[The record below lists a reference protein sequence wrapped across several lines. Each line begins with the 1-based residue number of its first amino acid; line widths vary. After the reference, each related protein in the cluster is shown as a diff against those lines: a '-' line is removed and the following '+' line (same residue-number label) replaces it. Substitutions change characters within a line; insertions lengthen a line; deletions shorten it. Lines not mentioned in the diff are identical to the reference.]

1 MKSKPVTPVKSTNEK
16 GSVKAKVSDVMKKIN
31 HNLQA
36 IKEIQFCNVQI
47 ATNKH

>member
-1 MKSKPVTPVKSTNEK
+1 MKSKPVTPVTHTNEK
-16 GSVKAKVSDVMKKIN
+16 ISVNAKCTEVMKKIN
-31 HNLQA
+31 SNIHA